1 MNLIYLS
8 CYIALSCAAAL
19 FVFPHIGN
27 IDIAASQ
34 EAQTIAILL
43 TNTSM
48 QAISEH
54 RGIVIKFH
62 KNEYHIENNRHQLR
76 SLTFNSEKSTY
87 SNGTIMCYSDGS
99 IQAGT
104 LALQSTRTQ
113 QLYALATEV
122 TPLAPVKIHRYK

>member
-27 IDIAASQ
+27 IDIAAAQ

-43 TNTSM
+43 ANTSM

-54 RGIVIKFH
+54 RRIEIKFYD
-62 KNEYHIENNRHQLR
+62 NEYRIEDNHHQLR
-76 SLTFNSEKSTY
+76 NLIVKSGKSTY
-87 SNGTIMCYSDGS
+87 PNGTIICYPDGS